1 MRHLED
7 FQEILPILR
16 PRSTIVLHSACAEP
30 SYLAN
35 QLASHAAA
43 LREVR
48 LYTMMPMGETPYV
61 AAPAESLHLVTF
73 FPGKGLREAANS
85 GRVEVMRTTLSAIP
99 KLFRDGT
106 VKVDLLMLQ
115 LSPPDESGRMSLGI
129 SVDYMPAV
137 LAQRP
142 MVIAEINPNM
152 PRTLGD
158 TIVREHQIDYIV
170 QSQSLPQAVP
180 PAEPDAIDQ
189 RIADHVAGLIS
200 HGEVIQ
206 TGIGSLPELVLGK
219 LASLRDLGVHTG
231 VITDALIPLLEKGVV
246 TNATKKQFRGT
257 CVTTMAVGSQNFYK
271 ALHQNPAIEFHPCS
285 LTHDFGVLAAIDG
298 FCAINSVL
306 QIDLAGRANAERIN
320 GKIISVP
327 GGLPDFAQGATMAK
341 GGKSIIALRA
351 TSNGGSRSNILPEL
365 AADAPVTLTA
375 NCIDYVVTEY
385 GVARVRGLDPAGSAR
400 ALIAIASPDF
410 RAELT
415 KHAMR

>member
-35 QLASHAAA
+35 QLATHATA

-61 AAPAESLHLVTF
+61 AAPAESLRLVTF
-73 FPGKGLREAANS
+73 FPGKELREAANS

-99 KLFRDGT
+99 KLFSDGT
-106 VKVDLLMLQ
+106 VKVDMLMLQ
-115 LSPPDESGRMSLGI
+115 LSPPDENGRMSLGI

-152 PRTLGD
+152 PRTFGD
-158 TIVREHQIDYIV
+158 TVVREHQIDYFV
-170 QSQSLPQAVP
+170 PSQSLVQAVP
-180 PAEPDAIDQ
+180 PAEPDGIDQ
-189 RIADHVAGLIS
+189 QIADHVAGLVS
-200 HGEVIQ
+200 HGAVLQ

-231 VITDALIPLLEKGVV
+231 VITDALLPLLEKGVV
-246 TNATKKQFRGT
+246 TNATKKRFRGT
-257 CVTTMAVGSQNFYK
+257 CVATMAVGSQNFYA
-271 ALHQNPAIEFHPCS
+271 ALHRNPAVEFHPCS
-285 LTHDFGVLAAIDG
+285 FTHDLGTLAAIDG

-327 GGLPDFAQGATMAK
+327 GGLPDFAQGATLAK

-351 TSNGGSRSNILPEL
+351 TSHGGSRSNILPALGPGAAVTL
-365 AADAPVTLTA
+365 AAE
-375 NCIDYVVTEY
+375 CIDYAVTEY
-385 GVARVRGLDPAGSAR
+385 GVARLHGLDPASRVKA
-400 ALIAIASPDF
+400 IVAIAGPDF

-415 KHAMR
+415 RHAM